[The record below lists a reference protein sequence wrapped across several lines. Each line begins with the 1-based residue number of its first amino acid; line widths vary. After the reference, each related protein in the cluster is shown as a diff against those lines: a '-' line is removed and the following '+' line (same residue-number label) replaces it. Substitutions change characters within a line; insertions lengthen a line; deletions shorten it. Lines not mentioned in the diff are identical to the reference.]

1 MSVRSNNLMINSK
14 GFTLLEI
21 LLVVALMAVLAGFSV
36 AVYRNYGASIQLDAT
51 RKNIIYDLRQMQTRA
66 AAGQGRLNWGAR
78 FFNGTSDYYEL
89 FSSPSNYADIGKLTL
104 SLVYLPGN
112 VIFTRPANNSNQ
124 DIIFASITGA
134 TTADY
139 VTISADNNAK
149 NINVTVSG
157 SVY

>member
-1 MSVRSNNLMINSK
+1 MINSK

-36 AVYRNYGASIQLDAT
+36 AVYRNYGASIQLD
-51 RKNIIYDLRQMQTRA
+51 IYDLRQMQTRA
-66 AAGQGRLNWGAR
+66 AAGQGRLNWGAH
-78 FFNGTSDYYEL
+78 FVNGAQDYYEL
-89 FSSPSNYADIGKLTL
+89 FSSPSNYADGGKLTL

-112 VIFTRPANNSNQ
+112 VIFTRPANSSNQ

-149 NINVTVSG
+149 SVNVTASG